1 MKYSSKP
8 TFVSSKIFSDNL
20 LAIHNIKELITL
32 KTPPGMSVLDLSKKL
47 MYDFHYNYIGEKCNN
62 KAKLLLTDTDSL
74 TYEIETGDVYRDFWN
89 DKDKFDNSE
98 YPENSIYFDKT
109 NKRVIRKFKDEASG
123 TPVIEFFGL
132 RSEMYS

>member
-1 MKYSSKP
+1 MKYSPKP

-47 MYDFHYNYIGEKCNN
+47 MYDFHYNYIREKCNN
-62 KAKLLLTDTDSL
+62 KAKLLFTDTDSL

-98 YPENSIYFDKT
+98 YPKT
-109 NKRVIRKFKDEASG
+109 QYTLTRQTKE
-123 TPVIEFFGL
+123 
-132 RSEMYS
+132 

>member
-1 MKYSSKP
+1 M
-8 TFVSSKIFSDNL
+8 
-20 LAIHNIKELITL
+20 
-32 KTPPGMSVLDLSKKL
+32 
-47 MYDFHYNYIGEKCNN
+47 
-62 KAKLLLTDTDSL
+62 
-74 TYEIETGDVYRDFWN
+74 YRDFWN